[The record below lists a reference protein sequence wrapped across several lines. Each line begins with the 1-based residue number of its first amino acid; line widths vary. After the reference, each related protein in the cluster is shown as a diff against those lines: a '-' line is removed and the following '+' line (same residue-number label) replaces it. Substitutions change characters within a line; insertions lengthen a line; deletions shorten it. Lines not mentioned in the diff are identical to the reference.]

1 MRPTS
6 GSDAAGPARSR
17 GEPTGRRTGRRRIAL
32 ALAGIVTIALG
43 LGIRAGVDAGWAG
56 PAGDVLYATLMY
68 LAIAF
73 VLPRTGR
80 WQVAAVALSVCWAIE
95 LFQTTGIPAQL
106 AQVFPPVRLLLG
118 TTFVPLDLLSYA
130 IGVGLALRVDTV
142 AGRLR
147 TGAASPTRRRSRPT

>member
-56 PAGDVLYATLMY
+56 PAGDLLYATLMY

-80 WQVAAVALSVCWAIE
+80 WQAAAVALSVCWAIE

-130 IGVGLALRVDTV
+130 IGVGLAVV
-142 AGRLR
+142 ADAVVVRAV
-147 TGAASPTRRRSRPT
+147 TGAAFPRRGSA

>member
-68 LAIAF
+68 LVIAF
-73 VLPRTGR
+73 LVPRRPR
-80 WQVAAVALSVCWAIE
+80 WQVAAVALAACWAIE
-95 LFQTTGIPAQL
+95 LFQATGVPAQL
-106 AQVFPPVRLLLG
+106 AQVFPPIRLLLG
-118 TTFVPLDLLSYA
+118 TTFVPIDMLSYCL
-130 IGVGLALRVDTV
+130 GVGLALRADAV
-142 AGRLR
+142 AGRLL
-147 TGAASPTRRRSRPT
+147 TGAASPTWRRSQPT